1 MPSPWRPI
9 QFSEFQLLYVEHGL
23 CHKISGT
30 IVFTF
35 PTFYRILMDYRSRYV
50 KHLQLIR
57 SVNYKSVC
65 VFRFDRL
72 VMLRVRPVP
81 FGFHFWLANSSVAIS
96 PPWPQRFSSSPRQ
109 HAKVVLRVFF
119 WYQIGAR
126 RNRNQNVTF
135 GPGGR
140 ERGVATGQWGFFP
153 ELLGMTSQRRGPQ
166 CDKCPAG
173 VPPPVEDKTE
183 YLQSTNETS
192 NIAFPLLSLLFTNN
206 VDSHEEEE
214 EEEEVK

>member
-35 PTFYRILMDYRSRYV
+35 PTFYRILMDYRSHYV

-96 PPWPQRFSSSPRQ
+96 PPWPQRFSSSSSPSQ
-109 HAKVVLRVFF
+109 HAKAVLLFL
-119 WYQIGAR
+119 WYRRGAGIGTKMLL
-126 RNRNQNVTF
+126 TF
-135 GPGGR
+135 RPGGSEGWR
-140 ERGVATGQWGFFP
+140 ERG
-153 ELLGMTSQRRGPQ
+153 
-166 CDKCPAG
+166 
-173 VPPPVEDKTE
+173 
-183 YLQSTNETS
+183 
-192 NIAFPLLSLLFTNN
+192 
-206 VDSHEEEE
+206 
-214 EEEEVK
+214 